1 MEFISVFVNF
11 LTFAF
16 EVALPIAEVAINVV
30 NVVNINEMIND
41 PDSGY
46 GNGNVFD
53 DLFQQLNPVGNGN
66 IQMITS
72 I

>member
-16 EVALPIAEVAINVV
+16 EVALPIAEVAI